1 MEGLGSQEW
10 ERGFGDREESGEG
23 KAAEYQQRKGLCQAG
38 IAKAAALCR
47 RISRWRMAVFLLVG
61 LFFYGGHQWHPALY
75 LAAAAGCILF
85 LLLIGWHNQA
95 EERQRHLEDCLG
107 VAEDYLVR
115 LGEGW
120 KRFTVDG
127 RQYLKELDYD
137 KGMAVGA
144 ENIRGQGKKG
154 ILNLPLR

>member
-10 ERGFGDREESGEG
+10 ERGVGDREESGEG

-38 IAKAAALCR
+38 IAKAVALCR

-85 LLLIGWHNQA
+85 LLQKSGSGIWKTAWVLRKIIWFVWG
-95 EERQRHLEDCLG
+95 RGGKDLRLTEDS
-107 VAEDYLVR
+107 
-115 LGEGW
+115 
-120 KRFTVDG
+120 
-127 RQYLKELDYD
+127 
-137 KGMAVGA
+137 
-144 ENIRGQGKKG
+144 I
-154 ILNLPLR
+154 